1 MPVAVGVIQTDGFPP
16 VLAAADAMVKAGSVT
31 LVSYDKAERG
41 QFFVAVRGPVSEV
54 KRAVQAGIEAAEQQ
68 PYNGKVLT
76 HYMIPNPPENIE
88 TVLPIAYSDEVEE
101 FRV

>member
-54 KRAVQAGIEAAEQQ
+54 KRAVTAGIEAAEQA
-68 PYNGKVLT
+68 YNGKVLT
-76 HYMIPNPPENIE
+76 HYLIPNPPENLE
-88 TVLPIAYSDEVEE
+88 SVLPIAYSEDVEA